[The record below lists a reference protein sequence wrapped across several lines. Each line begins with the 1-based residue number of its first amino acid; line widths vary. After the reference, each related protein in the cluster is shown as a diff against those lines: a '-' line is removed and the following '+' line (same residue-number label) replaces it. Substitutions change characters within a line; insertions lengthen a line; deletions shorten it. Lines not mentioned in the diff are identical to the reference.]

1 MPLNQIN
8 SSINATILL
17 LQKMLSDMRPYNHAY
32 FSNITQTDLT
42 PITPVID
49 KTILGPKPNAIAF
62 PSE

>member
-1 MPLNQIN
+1 M
-8 SSINATILL
+8 L
-17 LQKMLSDMRPYNHAY
+17 LQKMLSDMRPYNQAY

-49 KTILGPKPNAIAF
+49 KTIFGPKPNAIAF